1 MESGEVKKPP
11 RGFALI
17 EKDKL
22 RAICSAAGKK
32 AHAIGKGH
40 QFTREEASAAGKR
53 GGLAISS
60 RPGHMKELGRRGG
73 IAASSKPGFM
83 SQIGKLSW
91 STRRRPSNPDSE

>member
-11 RGFALI
+11 RGFALV

-32 AHAIGKGH
+32 AHSLGRRH
-40 QFTREEASAAGKR
+40 SFTPEEASAAGRR
-53 GGLAISS
+53 GGAKTASK
-60 RPGHMKELGRRGG
+60 PGHMKELGRRGG

-83 SQIGKLSW
+83 SMIGKLSW
-91 STRRRPSNPDSE
+91 ASRRRTSKSDSE